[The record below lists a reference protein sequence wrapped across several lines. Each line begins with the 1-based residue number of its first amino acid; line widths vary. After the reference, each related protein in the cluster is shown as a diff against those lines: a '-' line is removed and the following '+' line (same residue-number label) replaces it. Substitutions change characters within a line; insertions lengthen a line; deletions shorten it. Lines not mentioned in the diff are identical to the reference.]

1 MVVPKGE
8 KRDPKYRV
16 RREDLAI
23 GEKYEMRYVR
33 NRTQARRIARRRLQE
48 HPTYYDVVQTSG
60 ARDMRDRERNM
71 KALPKKKKARQ
82 QPQSST
88 PPGWNSVPWEGR

>member
-16 RREDLAI
+16 RREDLVV
-23 GEKYEMRYVR
+23 GEKYEMQYVH
-33 NRTQARRIARRRLQE
+33 NRTQARRIARRRLQD

-71 KALPKKKKARQ
+71 KAIPKKKKIR
-82 QPQSST
+82 PQRDNGL
-88 PPGWNSVPWEGR
+88 PPNYNSVPW